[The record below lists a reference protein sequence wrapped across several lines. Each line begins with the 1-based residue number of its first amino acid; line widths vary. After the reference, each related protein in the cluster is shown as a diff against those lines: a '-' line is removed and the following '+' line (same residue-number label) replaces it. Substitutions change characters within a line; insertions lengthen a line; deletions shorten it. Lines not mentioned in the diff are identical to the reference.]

1 MFFSFRKY
9 GSARLILAAAI
20 ILLIAESAFAVKVDR
35 TYMEVKV
42 GKDGFAA
49 VTENYWISF
58 ESPADELLFND
69 AKQRNGSAV
78 SAWKSDYSWLYPKF
92 GDIVGNAP
100 TIINSKINFED
111 AENKIVLSYDIT
123 KQFAVLVTDE
133 ARLSLWS
140 IPDSIFYKFINA
152 DLIRIGNN
160 TIIVFLLPSEAIV
173 KTDTISSLAKVNL
186 NAVELDGALST
197 NAIKIFYEIRKPISG
212 GNDFNLSALLG
223 NESVLFGLFIAFAI
237 VLIFGFAKRNE
248 IKESLQNYVVKHT
261 EFEKGGKEE
270 EEDIEV

>member
-1 MFFSFRKY
+1 
-9 GSARLILAAAI
+9 
-20 ILLIAESAFAVKVDR
+20 
-35 TYMEVKV
+35 
-42 GKDGFAA
+42 
-49 VTENYWISF
+49 
-58 ESPADELLFND
+58 
-69 AKQRNGSAV
+69 
-78 SAWKSDYSWLYPKF
+78 
-92 GDIVGNAP
+92 VGNAP